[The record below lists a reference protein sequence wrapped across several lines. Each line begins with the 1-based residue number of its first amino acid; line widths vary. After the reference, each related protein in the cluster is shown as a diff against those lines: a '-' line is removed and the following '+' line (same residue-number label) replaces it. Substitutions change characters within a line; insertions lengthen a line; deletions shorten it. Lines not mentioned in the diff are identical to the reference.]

1 MYVSLEMGGSSVGWK
16 KHIYC
21 IPNVDNFVVE
31 KCVRWAPSNPNRLLV
46 DIMPSSNRF
55 DVTHGPHGFGTTQ
68 PTTWG
73 GWGCPQSAPGPLH
86 HHHGGWDSG
95 VAGGAKMC
103 PQKAMN
109 QWVPVGNGV

>member
-1 MYVSLEMGGSSVGWK
+1 M
-16 KHIYC
+16 H
-21 IPNVDNFVVE
+21 NFVVNRSV
-31 KCVRWAPSNPNRLLV
+31 KWAPSNPNRLVV